1 MVEYRG
7 EKEGEGTR
15 VKFCGEGNKPLDLEV
30 GAKQNLKT
38 LGHERVHGGENV
50 KDGDDEELETDEEDV
65 VEKYVALFE

>member
-30 GAKQNLKT
+30 GAKQDLKA
-38 LGHERVHGGENV
+38 LGHEHGNGENV
-50 KDGDDEELETDEEDV
+50 KDGDEELETDEEDV
-65 VEKYVALFE
+65 VDKYVALV